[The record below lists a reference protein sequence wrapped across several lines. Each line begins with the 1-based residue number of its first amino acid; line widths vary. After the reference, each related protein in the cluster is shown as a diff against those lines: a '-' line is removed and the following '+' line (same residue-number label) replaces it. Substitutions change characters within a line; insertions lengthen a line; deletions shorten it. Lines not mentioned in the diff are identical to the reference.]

1 MLSSTSKTCCLCG
14 MASLTRQN
22 AGFLLLKGRHA
33 GVPDHCQCALSATR
47 LWGAFSSSNVCV
59 ILLACEALVHQ
70 SSVPSTCLR
79 THQYSVSS
87 SPRSPICE
95 ESLASL
101 VHTLAPQFWQCM
113 MGLALQSSMYC
124 PEPHFSLAQ
133 YLKSGSCSIAL
144 RLIRLRQAVS
154 SLGSANLSIC
164 FSEKMVRHESTQ
176 IGHRTVSCK
185 TDKHQRSRLWTDD
198 TVYHR
203 RLAWGIFAY
212 QVFVLAD
219 DLVRRMSPHAVQTY
233 CSMLT
238 R

>member
-1 MLSSTSKTCCLCG
+1 MLE
-14 MASLTRQN
+14 
-22 AGFLLLKGRHA
+22 FLLKGRHA

-47 LWGAFSSSNVCV
+47 LWGAFSSGNVCV

-154 SLGSANLSIC
+154 CPGSANLSIC

-185 TDKHQRSRLWTDD
+185 DRGCGQTIQSTTGGWLGARLRTRSLCLRMISSAACLLTQSKHI
-198 TVYHR
+198 
-203 RLAWGIFAY
+203 AA
-212 QVFVLAD
+212 
-219 DLVRRMSPHAVQTY
+219 
-233 CSMLT
+233 C
-238 R
+238 